1 MKRRVL
7 FLASIILLSV
17 PVLAQQ
23 RGDMTIGGKIGV
35 AASGGNMYEY
45 GKHDMVDIGAD
56 YVEGDKFPIDG
67 AVDFG
72 FDIRYGYFVID
83 NLELSAG
90 LEYQLNAAPQERS
103 DFKDEKYNTLT
114 NLAYFNIGAAYYVNI
129 YDGRLFYTPGISFG
143 LGGGSIIDQQLKE
156 DDRSYEPSS
165 IPFSFAMNISLG
177 TFEFKATESI
187 GVTLDVLSL
196 TYSYVSV
203 CMLYESSSNGY
214 VEGGYKMNNINFGFN
229 YGINIGVKYYF

>member
-1 MKRRVL
+1 MKRRLL

-35 AASGGNMYEY
+35 AASGGNLYEY
-45 GKHDMVDIGAD
+45 EYYRDATYDD
-56 YVEGDKFPIDG
+56 YAESDKYPVDG

-156 DDRSYEPSS
+156 DDRRYEPLS
-165 IPFSFAMNISLG
+165 IPFSFAI
-177 TFEFKATESI
+177 FIK
-187 GVTLDVLSL
+187 
-196 TYSYVSV
+196 
-203 CMLYESSSNGY
+203 
-214 VEGGYKMNNINFGFN
+214 
-229 YGINIGVKYYF
+229 

>member
-1 MKRRVL
+1 MKRRLL

-35 AASGGNMYEY
+35 AASGGNLYQYEY
-45 GKHDMVDIGAD
+45 YRDATYDD
-56 YVEGDKFPIDG
+56 YAESDKYPVDG

-114 NLAYFNIGAAYYVNI
+114 NLVYFNIGAAYYVNI
-129 YDGRLFYTPGISFG
+129 YDGRLFYTPGFSFG

-156 DDRSYEPSS
+156 DDRRYEPLS

-177 TFEFKATESI
+177 TFEFKATERWGI
-187 GVTLDVLSL
+187 TLDVLSL
-196 TYSYVSV
+196 SYSIVSTKTVETYSDY
-203 CMLYESSSNGY
+203 YNEYG
-214 VEGGYKMNNINFGFN
+214 ERMNIVNFGFN
-229 YGINIGVKYYF
+229 YGINAGVKYYF